1 MVSKEEIHKNIE
13 VSLGKIPV
21 KKYYQENVLPKRFHL
36 NGNTLGLH
44 PQTQKLELHVPCE
57 SIVEEVSFE
66 W

>member
-21 KKYYQENVLPKRFHL
+21 EKYYHENVLPKRFHL

-44 PQTQKLELHVPCE
+44 LQTQKLELHVPYE